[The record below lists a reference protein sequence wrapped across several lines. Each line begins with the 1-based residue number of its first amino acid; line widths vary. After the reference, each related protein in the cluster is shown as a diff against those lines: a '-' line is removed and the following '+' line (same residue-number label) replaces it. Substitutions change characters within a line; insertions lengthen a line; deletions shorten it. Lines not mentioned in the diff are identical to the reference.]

1 MCRVNPRT
9 ERQAMNT
16 TDKLRDAAQQAER
29 KPLKFPATD
38 DPVAAALF
46 WLDAALRCPGF
57 DWDHDQKECAEGALR
72 SALAQQ
78 DAQAVALRSASRLQ
92 HILLF
97 LLGEGDLHGYSFGE
111 HKDGQGQ
118 YWWRVHLR
126 EAMLNAAPTPPAQ
139 AVPQEQISDGEFDA
153 DKRLME
159 LADKI
164 DYEQNWRLS
173 GIDQRDRL
181 TQEQQDRVTAGVM
194 LRRYADLMAP
204 DSWRLFPPKHLS
216 GGLHCFR
223 AATLEKAVEMASR
236 HIRLN
241 AATAP
246 LEQQGNPNPST

>member
-1 MCRVNPRT
+1 M
-9 ERQAMNT
+9 
-16 TDKLRDAAQQAER
+16 TDKLREAAQQALEA
-29 KPLKFPATD
+29 LKETS
-38 DPVAAALF
+38 V
-46 WLDAALRCPGF
+46 
-57 DWDHDQKECAEGALR
+57 ECAIEILEA
-72 SALAQQ
+72 ALAQQ
-78 DAQAVALRSASRLQ
+78 DAQAVPQPPMLRWRELADYPAETGRYIVAHCGQ
-92 HILLF
+92 VGGHAYYTAR
-97 LLGEGDLHGYSFGE
+97 EGDTHYPVGWAQLPDFKPTHWL
-111 HKDGQGQ
+111 DGPRIGTGD
-118 YWWRVHLR
+118 
-126 EAMLNAAPTPPAQ
+126 AALNAAPTPPAQ